1 MRLPNDSN
9 RLALLGM
16 TGSGKTVAGLW
27 HLSLRSFNRM
37 PWIIFDFKL
46 DNNIAKIPRIIEV
59 DHTKKPPTKPG
70 LYVVRPSR
78 HTADEIEDYLWKIW
92 ENGNTGV
99 FIDEGYMIDRY
110 SKALR
115 AILTQGR
122 SKRIPVIMLSQR
134 PSWICPFLLSES
146 EYLQLFFMHN
156 PRDIKT
162 MREWVPFDGNLPR
175 NFNSVYFDVGGG
187 KISYL
192 SPVPKENEILNRFDA
207 RMPKRRAWI

>member
-1 MRLPNDSN
+1 MRLPKDSN
-9 RLALLGM
+9 RLAVLGM

-27 HLSLRSFNRM
+27 HLSLRSFNRI
-37 PWIIFDFKL
+37 PWVIFDFKL
-46 DNNIAKIPRIIEV
+46 DGTIAKIPRLVEI
-59 DHTKKPPTKPG
+59 DYNKKPPSKPG

-78 HTADEIEDYLWKIW
+78 HSEDEIENFLWKIW
-92 ENGNTGV
+92 EQENIGV
-99 FIDEGYMIDRY
+99 FIDEGYMINRY

-134 PSWICPFLLSES
+134 PSWISPFLLSES

-162 MREWVPFDGNLPR
+162 MREWVPFNGNLPR
-175 NFNSVYFDVGGG
+175 EYNSIYFDVAQA
-187 KISYL
+187 KVTYL
-192 SPVPKENEILNRFDA
+192 SPVPNEDHILSRFDD
-207 RMPKRRAWI
+207 RLPRRRPWI